1 LEHDSHH
8 VFGNEEIGVHASG
21 EGEKAHGYGKASQ
34 Q

>member
-1 LEHDSHH
+1 MTAITF
-8 VFGNEEIGVHASG
+8 FGKEEIGVHASR